1 MGNGVILRAK
11 VESLLFIISSTFQA
25 YRNAVQS
32 NQSAIQANGSATLA
46 IEIIIIVKILLSRVT
61 RYVVTLTSNV
71 FYRLVFLLHSHVTI
85 LCVMIHKT
93 AFNLKETFIRL
104 TLLQCFGVLKTKQKK
119 NKDRI
124 VFKGNFLR
132 RLVFLLSSDVIM
144 ILLCHDL
151 QNCFE
156 F

>member
-32 NQSAIQANGSATLA
+32 NQSAIWANGGVTLA
-46 IEIIIIVKILLSRVT
+46 IQIIIKQILLSRVT

-124 VFKGNFLR
+124 VFKGTFLR
-132 RLVFLLSSDVIM
+132 RLVFLLSSDVVM